1 MDHGT
6 LDISISLHTA
16 IFGQKLHNP
25 SVKIVVM
32 KEIAQNPLIKY
43 FWNILKYAVM
53 KFLVLKFTI
62 MKLKVMKF
70 TVIKFAIIRCIV
82 KPDHIFINL
91 NHR

>member
-32 KEIAQNPLIKY
+32 KEIAQNPLTKY
-43 FWNILKYAVM
+43 FWNILKNHSNQIRTY
-53 KFLVLKFTI
+53 VLNSDPPLN
-62 MKLKVMKF
+62 KLHKR
-70 TVIKFAIIRCIV
+70 T
-82 KPDHIFINL
+82 DTTSQSGS
-91 NHR
+91 